1 MSFFIKEVSLSSETK
16 PTATVTF
23 NKGLNIIC
31 GVSDTGKSGI
41 LKTIRYFMNGD
52 KPFKYEDTEYDT
64 AHLVIATTNGDISLS
79 RSIKPRAP
87 RKISLVSENPNFPD
101 ALYDV
106 EYKADSN
113 LKPIDNFWFKLLGL
127 EEDPKII
134 STVDF
139 ARKRLTIKVLSL
151 LFLLL
156 RREMSKEDSIFV
168 NNEGFD
174 KTYRIASFIYLFTGN
189 DFSEF
194 ETQEKDEIGAAK
206 RKALNTFV
214 EGQVS
219 GMEQRISNIKEK
231 IPDLSDINLA
241 DMAEQLVE
249 ELFSVEARINDLTE
263 EGKTIIQ
270 ELLPLKNKETEAT
283 ILLKQFKELETQY
296 KGDIQRLNLVLEG
309 EAHFSHLEKN
319 KTCPFCNNELD
330 PETDIEYTDTI
341 KSELRRILGQLDG
354 LVGTITDISLELQEI
369 RYQIDDCES
378 KRQNITSEINDLL
391 KPKATDLKEK
401 IETLQE
407 YTRLQSEIEVIQEL
421 ATTINEDLLEQT
433 KIPKS
438 KNKFSVN
445 ENLPMNFEKK
455 MNEIAFDILKEC
467 QYENLLTSN
476 FNTSRFDL
484 EINNSKK
491 STHGQGYLSFI
502 NTVCGLIMRKYI
514 QDYSQHKVGLFIVDS
529 PLLGLEQG
537 DDETP
542 ESMRTGLFQY
552 FLNHQNEGQM
562 IIVENRKNLPP
573 LDYEK
578 AGAKVIE
585 FTKGKDNS
593 KFSESRYGFLYD
605 VFK

>member
-1 MSFFIKEVSLSSETK
+1 MNFFIKEVSLSSETK

-41 LKTIRYFMNGD
+41 LKTIRYFMNGE
-52 KPFKYEDTEYDT
+52 KPFKYTDTEYDT
-64 AHLVIATTNGDISLS
+64 AHLVIGTSQGDISLS
-79 RSIKPRAP
+79 RSIKPYAP
-87 RKISLVSENPNFPD
+87 QKIYLISDNPNFYDPEYD
-101 ALYDV
+101 AK
-106 EYKADSN
+106 YKEDSK
-113 LKPIDNFWFKLLGL
+113 LKPIDSFWFKLIGL

-156 RREMSKEDSIFV
+156 RREMSKEDSVFV

-214 EGQVS
+214 EGQIS
-219 GMEQRISNIKEK
+219 GMQRRISSIEEK
-231 IPDLSDINLA
+231 FPNLSKINLEE
-241 DMAEQLVE
+241 MANQLVE
-249 ELFSVEARINDLTE
+249 ELFSVEERINDLTE
-263 EGKTIIQ
+263 NSKILIQ
-270 ELLPLKNKETEAT
+270 QLLPLKNKETEAT
-283 ILLKQFKELETQY
+283 VLLKQFKELETQY

-309 EAHFSHLEKN
+309 EDHFSHLGKN
-319 KTCPFCNNELD
+319 KTCPFCNNELN
-330 PETDIEYTDTI
+330 PETEIEYTDTI

-354 LVGTITDISLELQEI
+354 LVGTITDISLDLQKI
-369 RYQIDDCES
+369 RSQIDDCES
-378 KRQNITSEINDLL
+378 NRQSISSEINDLL
-391 KPKATDLKEK
+391 KPKATNLKEK

-407 YTRLQSEIEVIQEL
+407 YTRLKSEIEVIQEL
-421 ATTINEDLLEQT
+421 ATTINDDLLEQT

-438 KNKFSVN
+438 KNKFSVTD
-445 ENLPMNFEKK
+445 NLPLNFERK

-467 QYENLLTSN
+467 QYENLLTAN
-476 FNTSRFDL
+476 FNISRFDL

-491 STHGQGYLSFI
+491 STHGQGYISFI
-502 NTVCGLIMRKYI
+502 NTICGLIMRKYI
-514 QDYSQHKVGLFIVDS
+514 QDYSEHKVGLFIVDS

>member
-1 MSFFIKEVSLSSETK
+1 MSFFIKEVSLSSKTK

-330 PETDIEYTDTI
+330 PETVIEYTDTI

-369 RYQIDDCES
+369 RSQINDCES

-438 KNKFSVN
+438 KNKFSVK

-552 FLNHQNEGQM
+552 FLNHQHEGQM

-585 FTKGKDNS
+585 FTKGKGNS
-593 KFSESRYGFLYD
+593 EFSESRYGFLHD
-605 VFK
+605 VFN